1 MKVSKILFEQF
12 NFCMLF
18 RSIKKYLFNMMNE
31 VTETRQS
38 ILTFYFIGRQQVG
51 FEGKISKQIQHYL
64 DEIEKEVI
72 RMELL
77 DFIFKQRFSGI
88 FTVRYGMIFCVI
100 YLLKM
105 KFAAAAFSTA
115 ILIGSELTVHV
126 VNDLE
131 KSHVYLLITK
141 TIKNIFSLHETLMYC
156 LFGCKNGLFKMLS
169 K

>member
-1 MKVSKILFEQF
+1 
-12 NFCMLF
+12 
-18 RSIKKYLFNMMNE
+18 MMNE
-31 VTETRQS
+31 VTETRQN

-105 KFAAAAFSTA
+105 KFAAQPLAQQF
-115 ILIGSELTVHV
+115 
-126 VNDLE
+126 
-131 KSHVYLLITK
+131 
-141 TIKNIFSLHETLMYC
+141 
-156 LFGCKNGLFKMLS
+156 
-169 K
+169 